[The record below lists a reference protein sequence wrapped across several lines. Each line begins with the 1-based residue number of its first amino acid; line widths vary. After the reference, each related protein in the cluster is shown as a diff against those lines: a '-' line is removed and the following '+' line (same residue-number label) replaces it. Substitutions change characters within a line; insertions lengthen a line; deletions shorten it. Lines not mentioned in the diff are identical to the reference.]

1 MVHTQSLRFTMRF
14 QRNVFALC
22 IHFCRPLN
30 LLRCSLCLQRNPN
43 AGKLEQTDEI
53 AWYLII
59 IIRTPC
65 WISVACMSGHIWPQH
80 ASNNTHTY
88 IMQCLLPYSCFVSY
102 LALIISL
109 YNVSASLTYHTHRGE
124 IAYHAG
130 SRCLLR
136 ELVSLC
142 AALCHVY
149 YVHTSS
155 SNKEKIHGGI
165 VTSILRHTRGILSH
179 PSVILKL
186 LLCNFGNFD
195 QKMHRRNVFTM
206 PYWIRNSTVH
216 LIKKVSWYDY
226 SIGMAN
232 YLHQED

>member
-1 MVHTQSLRFTMRF
+1 
-14 QRNVFALC
+14 
-22 IHFCRPLN
+22 
-30 LLRCSLCLQRNPN
+30 
-43 AGKLEQTDEI
+43 
-53 AWYLII
+53 
-59 IIRTPC
+59 
-65 WISVACMSGHIWPQH
+65 MSGHIWPQH

-109 YNVSASLTYHTHRGE
+109 YNVSASLSYHTHRGE

-130 SRCLLR
+130 FRCLLR

-165 VTSILRHTRGILSH
+165 VTSILRHTQGILSH
-179 PSVILKL
+179 PSIIIKFL
-186 LLCNFGNFD
+186 LRNFGNFS

-216 LIKKVSWYDY
+216 LIKKFPGKWLQHRNGKLFASGRLGSHHWTL
-226 SIGMAN
+226 SLLLPFGCLIRWR
-232 YLHQED
+232 